1 MVGRIAQVADR
12 IRINARA
19 IVAFQDGEHRILENG
34 CVVVEGNEIIH
45 VGKDFDGQADQTID
59 ASDRVIT
66 PGFINT
72 HTHLAGS
79 PLDKSFIED
88 RGRRQFSLTGLSEM
102 LPARSQAIDGEG
114 QEACVDFSMA
124 ELIRTG
130 TTTVMELGPIGD
142 YVADAAEK
150 SGLRVYIGDM
160 YRSGRWLTRD
170 GKKMEYDWNEEAG
183 IAGFHKAVEL
193 IERIDGRANGRIK
206 GFLTPAQVDTCT
218 EELLRMSREASDSMQ
233 VPLALHVSQ
242 SVFEFDEMIQ
252 RHGMTPIEWLE
263 SIDFLSEWNILGHA
277 ILIAGNSWVQ
287 FAGDDLSILARHG
300 ASVAHCVWVFARR
313 GIVMEAFPDYLDAGV
328 NMTLGT
334 DTSPQSMIEGLRW
347 TAVIGKIMSRQTEK
361 STAADVFNAATLNG
375 AKMLHRD
382 DLGRIAPGAK
392 ADMLFWD
399 AGSLFMVPL
408 RDPIKNIVYNAAAED
423 LLDVMIDGAWVQR
436 DSTVLNVD
444 ERAANKR
451 LQHAGERMWSEM
463 GPGDWAG
470 RGADE
475 LSPQTFKRFEG

>member
-1 MVGRIAQVADR
+1 MTERT
-12 IRINARA
+12 RINARA
-19 IVAFQDGEHRILENG
+19 IVAFQGGEHRILENG
-34 CVVVEGNEIIH
+34 CLVIEGNEVVH
-45 VGKDFDGQADQTID
+45 VGPSFDGHADTTID
-59 ASDRVIT
+59 AGDRVIT

-88 RGRRQFSLTGLSEM
+88 RGRRQFSLSGLSEM
-102 LPARSQAIDGEG
+102 LPARSQAIDMEG
-114 QEACVDFSMA
+114 QEACVDYSMA

-130 TTTVMELGPIGD
+130 TTTVMEIGGIGD
-142 YVADAAEK
+142 YTADAAEK
-150 SGLRVYIGDM
+150 AGLRVYIGDM

-170 GKKMEYDWNEEAG
+170 GRKMEYAWNEEAG
-183 IAGFHKAVEL
+183 IAGFKKAVDL

-242 SVFEFDEMIQ
+242 SVFEFDEMVQ
-252 RHGMTPIEWLE
+252 RHGMTPVEWLE
-263 SIDFLSEWNILGHA
+263 SIDFLSEWNILGHC
-277 ILIAGNSWVQ
+277 ILLAGNSWVQ
-287 FAGDDLSILARHG
+287 FAGDDLAILARHG

-313 GIVMEAFPDYLDAGV
+313 GIAMESFPAYIDAGV

-347 TAVIGKIMSRQTEK
+347 TAVIGKIMARQTEK

-392 ADMLFWD
+392 ADLLFWD

-408 RDPIKNIVYNAAAED
+408 RDPIKNIVYNAEAED
-423 LLDVMIDGAWVQR
+423 LKEVMIDGAWVQR
-436 DSTVLNVD
+436 DGRVLTVD
-444 ERAANKR
+444 ERAANQR
-451 LQHAGERMWSEM
+451 LQYAGERMWAEM

-475 LSPQTFKRFEG
+475 LSPQTFARFEG

>member
-1 MVGRIAQVADR
+1 MTLADR
-12 IRINARA
+12 VRIDARM
-19 IVAFQDGEHRILENG
+19 IVGFQDGEHRLLEDG
-34 CVVVEGNEIIH
+34 CLVLEGNEIIH
-45 VGKDFDGQADQTID
+45 VGTDFDGQVDRTID
-59 ASDRVIT
+59 AGNRVVT

-88 RGRRQFSLTGLSEM
+88 RGHRQFSMSGLVEM
-102 LPARSQAIDGEG
+102 LPVRAAAQDREG
-114 QEACVDFSMA
+114 SEACVDYSMA

-130 TTTVMELGPIGD
+130 TTTVMEIGGIGD
-142 YVADAAEK
+142 YTADAAEQA
-150 SGLRVYIGDM
+150 GLRAYIGDM

-170 GKKMEYDWNEEAG
+170 GKKVEYEWNEEAG
-183 IAGFHKAVEL
+183 EAGFQNAVEL

-218 EELLRMSREASDSMQ
+218 EDLLRKSRQASDSMQ

-242 SVFEFDEMIQ
+242 SVFEFDEMTE

-277 ILIAGNSWVQ
+277 ILPAGHSWVQ
-287 FAGDDLSILARHG
+287 YQGDDLSILARHG

-313 GIVMEAFPDYLDAGV
+313 GIAMESFPAYIEAGV

-347 TAVIGKIMSRQTEK
+347 TAVIGKMMSRDAQR
-361 STAADVFNAATLNG
+361 STAADVFNAATING

-392 ADMLFWD
+392 ADLLFWD
-399 AGSLFMVPL
+399 AESMFMVPL
-408 RDPIKNIVYNAAAED
+408 RDPIKNIVYNAQTED
-423 LLDVMIDGAWVQR
+423 LKDVMIDGQWVQQ
-436 DSTVLNVD
+436 DGKVLNVD
-444 ERAANKR
+444 VDRANQA
-451 LQHAGERMWSEM
+451 LQFAGRRMWAEM

-470 RGADE
+470 RGVDE
-475 LSPQTFKRFEG
+475 LSPQTFAPYSGS

>member
-218 EELLRMSREASDSMQ
+218 EELLRMSRQASDSMQ

-242 SVFEFDEMIQ
+242 SVFEFDEMVQ